1 MIERWLAIFETC
13 PYALRP
19 ARYQL
24 STNFYNKTRAEFFCD
39 YRHLIINSVLLNWD
53 FINEKESYRK
63 TYESLSP

>member
-1 MIERWLAIFETC
+1 MIERWSAIFEAC

-24 STNFYNKTRAEFFCD
+24 STNFYNKTRAKFFCD
-39 YRHLIINSVLLNWD
+39 YRPPIMSGILLNRD
-53 FINEKESYRK
+53 IINEKGSYRK